1 MHPIFSV
8 SEQEIQSLDDSQARE
23 LVARL
28 CGAELRALGL
38 SVSAVSWGGD
48 QRAKDGGVDVRVD
61 AGNEVAFGGYIKSKK
76 TVFQVKAEEFGPAKI
91 GPEIAPKGNVRTAI
105 KELAEAGGAYVIV
118 STKDSTSDSSL
129 KSRVDAMKSCLTS
142 FGLADAIDVDFYDA
156 RKIADW
162 VEQNPSIAVW
172 MKNAIGRPLE
182 GWRPYGPWAYKENS
196 LEAEYLV
203 DDRVKVFTPAN
214 EQGQDIVPAI
224 ENLRSDLR
232 RKASVRLVGLSG
244 VGKTRLAQ
252 ALFDKRIGPSGS
264 ALNSDSAIYADLSDG
279 PTPQPIAMLEALV
292 SQNSDCFFVVDNCG
306 PDVHQRLTEISTRP
320 GSRVGLLTIE
330 YDIRDDLP
338 EGTACYRLEGSSDE
352 IIKELLKRK
361 YPLLSSPDIER
372 IADFSDGNAR
382 VAFALAS
389 TASTTGELGRL
400 RDDDLFK
407 RLFVQKYD
415 SNDELL
421 RGAEALSLLYSFDGE
436 DVASGSELEILANV
450 SGFTVTS
457 LLNSAAELRR
467 RGLLQSRG
475 KWRALLPH
483 AIANRLAAR
492 AIDALPKPKITK
504 HLLDDATERIARSF
518 SRRLGYLHASGVA
531 QAIAGD
537 WLAPS
542 GRLGDLKFLTQLGKD
557 MFANIA
563 PIEQGAALGAL
574 ERAVADQE
582 FVSAKN
588 HDRDDFIRITR
599 SLSYEADRFERA
611 ANILKTFALVEP
623 AGHNQEKAKDAL
635 KSLFHCHFSG
645 TSAEPELRHQYVR
658 AQVSSPALETRKLAI
673 QLLDA
678 GLETNNFNPHYS
690 FEFGARKRGYG
701 WWPRNR
707 ADVQRWFAPFI
718 DLAVELSKATDM
730 EMARSAQSTLGSS
743 VRGLIS
749 DAGMISEVFEA
760 AKALKPIN
768 GWPEGWIATKQ
779 VIHRD
784 KEQVPAAEFSKVVEL
799 ERYLAP
805 QSLKEKVLSKILVR
819 GHFYDD
825 VDNEAGDE
833 SAASYAVRHHKSQL
847 LAQELGA
854 LVAEDDE
861 ILTELFPE
869 FFKANSNDKLGPFA
883 YGLGKKY
890 TDAIKLVARTHA
902 LLKTNTQGT
911 NLQFFRSFLSGWNE
925 QDPSGV
931 AQFLDSALTDDIWL
945 ERFPEMQSAIE
956 LDQRGFER
964 VLQSIKLA
972 KAPAWQYRSFAGGRR
987 TDPLSVQQIGQLAS
1001 GISNLP
1007 NSGVETAIDLL
1018 LMVIHCA
1025 NEKDKIYQSALATEC
1040 MLFLAG
1046 IDWNALADL
1055 NDHIQHDIKTVLEF
1069 SLARETFSKSVIN
1082 ALERIIDRRRSKAR
1096 RYYRER
1102 GDLLS
1107 PFFQYFP
1114 LQTLDKVY
1122 FLDKEGSY
1130 QGALQLICDPYREDS
1145 ETGIRKVP
1153 DEVLIEWCNAS
1164 PDDRYC
1170 FAANACKLF
1179 EKESPGTTEEILSVT
1194 NIAKLVLKNARDKLK
1209 ILEIYVGRFDPNGWS
1224 GSLAT
1229 ILESRL
1235 PLLNEF
1241 NFDND
1246 AELGAYIQA
1255 ASAKLVERIAYWRKR
1270 EDMDERV
1277 RTETF
1282 E

>member
-8 SEQEIQSLDDSQARE
+8 SVQAIQSLDDSQARE

-28 CGAELRALGL
+28 CGAELRSLGL
-38 SVSAVSWGGD
+38 SEAAVDWGGD
-48 QRAKDGGVDVRVD
+48 QRAKDGGVDIRVD
-61 AGNEVAFGGYIKSKK
+61 AATKIALGGYIKSSQ

-105 KELAEAGGAYVIV
+105 TELANAGGSYVIV

-142 FGLADAIDVDFYDA
+142 FGFAEAIDVDFYDA
-156 RKIADW
+156 RKVADW

-172 MKNAIGRPLE
+172 VKNAIGRPLE

-196 LEAEYLV
+196 IEADYLI

-214 EQGQDIVPAI
+214 EQGQDVVPAI

-264 ALNSDSAIYADLSDG
+264 ALNSDSVIYADLADG
-279 PTPQPIAMLEALV
+279 PTPQPIVMLEALV

-361 YPLLSSPDIER
+361 YPFLSSPDIER

-407 RLFVQKYD
+407 RLFIQKHD

-436 DVASGSELEILANV
+436 DVTSGSELEILANI
-450 SGFTVTS
+450 SGLTVTS
-457 LLNSAAELRR
+457 LLNSAADLKR

-492 AIDALPKPKITK
+492 AIEALPKPQITK
-504 HLLDDATERIARSF
+504 HLLDDATERVARSF
-518 SRRLGYLHASGVA
+518 SRRLGYLHASVAA

-537 WLAPS
+537 WLATN
-542 GRLGDLKFLTQLGKD
+542 GRLGDLRVITEVGRQI
-557 MFANIA
+557 FANVA
-563 PIEQGAALGAL
+563 PIQQTASLDAL

-588 HDRDDFIRITR
+588 NDRDDFIRITR
-599 SLSYEADRFERA
+599 SLAYESDQFKRA

-623 AGHNQEKAKDAL
+623 ASHNQEKAKDAL

-645 TSAEPELRHQYVR
+645 TSAEPETRYQYIKE
-658 AQVSSPALETRKLAI
+658 QFSSTDPDTRRLAI

-678 GLETNNFNPHYS
+678 GLETSNFNPHYS

-707 ADVQRWFAPFI
+707 ADVQRWFGPFI

-730 EMARSAQSTLGSS
+730 EMARNAQSTLGGS
-743 VRGLIS
+743 VRGLITH
-749 DAGMISEVFEA
+749 AGMISEVFEA
-760 AKALKPIN
+760 FKELKPIN
-768 GWPEGWIATKQ
+768 GWAEGWIATKQ
-779 VIHRD
+779 VIQWD
-784 KEQVPAAEFSKVVEL
+784 KEQVPADEFAKVIEL

-805 QSLKEKVLSKILVR
+805 QSLKEQILSKILVR

-825 VDNEAGDE
+825 FDDDADDE
-833 SAASYAVRHHKSQL
+833 SAPSAAARHHKSQL

-854 LVAEDDE
+854 AAADQDALLA
-861 ILTELFPE
+861 ELFPD
-869 FFKANSNDKLGPFA
+869 FFKANSNLKLWPFA

-890 TDAIKLVARTHA
+890 ADANKLVARTHD
-902 LLKTNTQGT
+902 LLKSNTQGI
-911 NLQFFRSFLSGWNE
+911 NLHFFRGFISGWNE
-925 QDPSGV
+925 RDPSGV
-931 AQFLDSALTDDIWL
+931 DQFLDSALKDDIWS
-945 ERFPEMQSAIE
+945 ERFPEIQSVIE
-956 LDQRGFER
+956 LDERGFER
-964 VLQSIKLA
+964 ILESIKLA
-972 KAPAWQYRSFAGGRR
+972 KAPAWQYRNFAGGRK
-987 TDPLSVQQIGQLAS
+987 TDALSVQQIGQLAS
-1001 GISNLP
+1001 GISMLP
-1007 NSGVETAIDLL
+1007 NGGVETAIDLL
-1018 LMVIHCA
+1018 SMVIHCA
-1025 NEKDKIYQSALATEC
+1025 TEKDEIYKNALATEC

-1046 IDWNALADL
+1046 IDWDALADL
-1055 NDHIQHDIKTVLEF
+1055 NDHIQHDVKTVLEF
-1069 SLARETFSKSVIN
+1069 ALARETFSISVIN
-1082 ALERIIDRRRSKAR
+1082 TLDGIIDRRRSKGR

-1102 GDLLS
+1102 GDVLS
-1107 PFFQYFP
+1107 PFFRYFP

-1122 FLDKEGSY
+1122 LPDEKGAY
-1130 QGALQLICDPYREDS
+1130 QGALQLVCDPFREDS

-1153 DEVLIEWCNAS
+1153 DEVLIEWCDAS
-1164 PDDRYC
+1164 PTDRYY
-1170 FAANACKLF
+1170 FAACACKLF
-1179 EKESPGTTEEILSVT
+1179 VKQNQGTAEETMSVT
-1194 NIAKLVLKNARDKLK
+1194 NIAKLVLKNAPNKLK
-1209 ILEIYVGRFDPNGWS
+1209 ILEIYVGRFDPKSWS

-1229 ILESRL
+1229 ILEARL
-1235 PLLNEF
+1235 PLLSEF
-1241 NFDND
+1241 NPDND
-1246 AELGAYIQA
+1246 PELGINIHA
-1255 ASAKLVERIAYWRKR
+1255 ASAKLAERISYWRHQ
-1270 EDMDERV
+1270 EDMDERG
-1277 RTETF
+1277 RTESF